1 MLGGKSKGAG
11 CIFGLLLASLLA
23 GPAQGVLNGPPPSLT
38 VSAKLTA
45 DPASFTGYCP
55 VTITFKGSIAV
66 SGACSVKYKFI
77 RSDGALKPV
86 QTANFFS
93 AGTKA
98 VTDTWTLGKSYSV
111 WEAIEVVSPVKV
123 KSGQANFTITCTPKP
138 VITSTKHEHMGYP
151 GGEFSIMGT
160 NFGTTKGSKNVH
172 VDGTVVTNYMG
183 ISWKDTYLCFVL
195 PVPYIPWEHVYQF
208 CIVDGSTV
216 ISNVYSQKFLYHFE
230 VVVPSEGFKGTEV
243 KLPVFNL
250 PASPGGLVVKIGT
263 YTMTVTSW
271 TGGGWGEIK
280 AKVPT
285 SVPYG
290 EHDVYLQ
297 KGSDVVSNKKKFKVL
312 PLPKPPL
319 EPVKRKL

>member
-1 MLGGKSKGAG
+1 MLKGKLKVAL
-11 CIFGLLLASLLA
+11 CILSLLLISLLA
-23 GPAQGVLNGPPPSLT
+23 GQAQGVLREPAPAT
-38 VSAKLTA
+38 VSAKLEA
-45 DPASFTGYCP
+45 DPATFTGYCP
-55 VTITFKGSIAV
+55 VTITFKGLINV
-66 SGACSVKYKFI
+66 TGPCSVQYKFV
-77 RSDGALKPV
+77 RSDGGMKPI
-86 QTANFFS
+86 QTINFFS
-93 AGTKA
+93 AGSRA
-98 VTDTWTLGKSYSV
+98 VADTWTLSKGYSG

-123 KSGQANFTITCTPKP
+123 KSGQASFTITCTPKP
-138 VITSTKHEHMGYP
+138 VITSITHWHMGYP
-151 GGEFSIMGT
+151 TGEFTVVGT
-160 NFGTTKGSKNVH
+160 NFGATQGSKNVR
-172 VDGTVVTNYMG
+172 VDGTLVTHYLAG
-183 ISWKDTYLCFVL
+183 WHDTAITIGL
-195 PVPYIPWEHVYQF
+195 PVPYYPWEHVYQF

-285 SVPYG
+285 SVPMG

-312 PLPKPPL
+312 PLFKPPL
-319 EPVKRKL
+319 EKVERKI